1 MDSRPPMT
9 PTGRLLLALL
19 SVVGDRPDLLPFSV
33 PAGINWEDLRARV
46 KRHRL
51 GPLFSRKLPGTLL
64 LPNWIREEWEKEY
77 QRQLARAVL
86 SGDCLREVLNLFA
99 RRGIETIVL
108 KGGQL
113 AETHYPHPA
122 LRPTDDLDLLIRPG
136 DARTAAAELDRAGFR
151 LQEKTTTANKY
162 LLPDTEVFLEV
173 HTDLQTP
180 KRRNPAFAIRIED
193 FWQES
198 IPARITGQETRV
210 LAPGI
215 NLLYLAAHL
224 SHHSFSRLIWFYDL
238 FLIVEKAGGEF
249 DWEKLAA
256 RAGEYRCA
264 GQVYYPLLFTG
275 FFFGRTAPPEALNRL
290 SPHPIK
296 RMITR
301 LFINPAAILEEKI
314 PAAGWQAQ
322 RNRFLLNDSWP
333 LALITL
339 FVTL

>member
-1 MDSRPPMT
+1 MT
-9 PTGRLLLALL
+9 PTGRLLLDLL
-19 SVVGDRPDLLPFSV
+19 SVVGSRPPPIPPSI
-33 PAGINWEDLRARV
+33 PEEINWELFSNRV
-46 KRHRL
+46 KSHRL
-51 GPLFSRKLPGTLL
+51 GPLFSRKLPGTLPI
-64 LPNWIREEWEKEY
+64 PNRLREKWENEY

-113 AETHYPHPA
+113 AETNYPHPA
-122 LRPTDDLDLLIRPG
+122 LRPADDIDLLIRPG
-136 DARTAAAELDRAGFR
+136 DARAAAAELDSAGFR
-151 LQEKTTTANKY
+151 LQEKSATANKY
-162 LLPDTEVFLEV
+162 LYPDTEVFLEV
-173 HTDLQTP
+173 HSDLQTP
-180 KRRNPAFAIRIED
+180 VRRNPAFAIRIED
-193 FWQES
+193 FWRGS
-198 IPARITGQETRV
+198 IPARIAEAETRI
-210 LAPGI
+210 LSPEI

-238 FLIVEKAGGEF
+238 FLIIEKSGKEI
-249 DWEKLAA
+249 DWEKLSA

-301 LFINPAAILEEKI
+301 VFINPAAILEEKI
-314 PAAGWQAQ
+314 PLAGRRAQ
-322 RNRFLLNDSWP
+322 KNRFLLNDSWP
-333 LALITL
+333 LALKN
-339 FVTL
+339 FCQCRVS